1 VGDYFASY
9 PEFDYNPALPG
20 MPQLFHLRLSQD
32 WDRVRMAAETK
43 QLQCAYVRDF
53 ELHYGNDPSSLKSW
67 RALFRALR
75 MPRPHNELQARKVS
89 TVQVKESMISSVPDL
104 VPDYPWCLRQHLRCG
119 RPRAQRRARYR
130 VLECAIPWQV
140 LA

>member
-43 QLQCAYVRDF
+43 QLQYAYVRDF

-67 RALFRALR
+67 SALFRALR
-75 MPRPHNELQARKVS
+75 MPRPHNELQAQKVS
-89 TVQVKESMISSVPDL
+89 TVLVKESMISSVPDL
-104 VPDYPWCLRQHLRCG
+104 VPDHPWCLCQHLRCG
-119 RPRAQRRARYR
+119 RLRPQRRARYR
-130 VLECAIPWQV
+130 VLKCAIP
-140 LA
+140 